1 MFAPVGSI
9 QTFKLHHSQSM
20 TAVSGRQLKLAVVVK
35 LSPAT
40 TLLYAHKLLCTP
52 KPVHPILWWSAKRN
66 SCCKQANFQMGSMKN
81 DLKMKTLLILK
92 YYTFNSIFV
101 WLESG
106 TLCWQRVEE
115 RVIFCDKAPKKI
127 PLLLSA
133 NFSSYMSAKFFP
145 LCSTL
150 HTASRP
156 LKKDLP

>member
-1 MFAPVGSI
+1 
-9 QTFKLHHSQSM
+9 
-20 TAVSGRQLKLAVVVK
+20 
-35 LSPAT
+35 
-40 TLLYAHKLLCTP
+40 
-52 KPVHPILWWSAKRN
+52 
-66 SCCKQANFQMGSMKN
+66 
-81 DLKMKTLLILK
+81 MKTLLILK
-92 YYTFNSIFV
+92 YYTFNSVFV

-106 TLCWQRVEE
+106 TLCWWRVEE

-150 HTASRP
+150 HTASKA